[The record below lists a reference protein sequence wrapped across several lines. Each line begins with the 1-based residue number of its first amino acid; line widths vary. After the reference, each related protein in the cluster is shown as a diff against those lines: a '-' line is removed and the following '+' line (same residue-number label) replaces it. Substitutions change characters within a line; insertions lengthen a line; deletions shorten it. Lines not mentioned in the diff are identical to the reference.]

1 LYINYPSLK
10 KEIHKSIMEGKLPMS
25 QSGVEGVPWM
35 KGLGAQLHE
44 EWISSPSHPTLG
56 PDDIVWEFGSLD

>member
-1 LYINYPSLK
+1 
-10 KEIHKSIMEGKLPMS
+10 MEGKLPMS
-25 QSGVEGVPWM
+25 QSCVEPQVIRKKGVPWM

>member
-1 LYINYPSLK
+1 
-10 KEIHKSIMEGKLPMS
+10 MEGKLPMS